1 MAVLMGGPSAEYDVS
16 LSSGKNVCQAL
27 NKEKYEVLPLI
38 ISRSGEW
45 QVTPEKLREKID
57 IAFLALHG
65 EFGEDGTVQSMLEEA
80 GIVYTGSN
88 PLSSALGM
96 NKIFSSLL
104 FRANDLAV
112 PEFMVINKKDG
123 LDDLEPVFDAPWI
136 VKPANRGSSVG
147 MTVVREKKNLIDA
160 VRYALLFSRDVMI
173 EKYIYGREL
182 TCGVID
188 DGLGKI
194 TPLIPTEIIPKTSH
208 FFDYQAKYTAGA
220 SEEITPPRLTEA
232 TIKLVQEIAAQ
243 AHRIIGASGMS
254 RTDMILA
261 YDDHKLYVLEI
272 NTIPGMTPI
281 SLLPQG
287 AQAAGLSFS
296 ELLDKI
302 IQAAFNRQLTTN

>member
-1 MAVLMGGPSAEYDVS
+1 MGGPSAEYDVS
-16 LSSGKNVCQAL
+16 LLSGKNVCQAL

-45 QVTPEKLREKID
+45 QIAPDKLREKID

-65 EFGEDGTVQSMLEEA
+65 EFGEDGAAQSMLKEA

-104 FRANDLAV
+104 FRANDLLV
-112 PEFMVINKKDG
+112 PEFMIISKKDS
-123 LDDLEPVFDAPWI
+123 LNDLGPVFDPPWI
-136 VKPANRGSSVG
+136 IKPANRGSSVG
-147 MTVVREKKNLIDA
+147 ITVVREKKNLIDA
-160 VRYALLFSRDVMI
+160 VRYALLFSRDVLI
-173 EKYIYGREL
+173 QKYLYGREL

-188 DGLGKI
+188 DGQGKI

-208 FFDYQAKYTAGA
+208 FFDYQAKYTPRA
-220 SEEITPPRLTEA
+220 SEEITPPRLA
-232 TIKLVQEIAAQ
+232 DSIIKLIQETAVK
-243 AHRIIGASGMS
+243 AHQVIGASGMS

-261 YDDHKLYVLEI
+261 HDDNKLYVLEI
-272 NTIPGMTPI
+272 NTIPGMTPT
-281 SLLPQG
+281 SLLSQG
-287 AQAAGLSFS
+287 AQAAGLSFP

-302 IQAAFNRQLTTN
+302 IQAAFNRYYYDFIGY